1 MSEAHVWYAAFGS
14 NLVRSRFLVYLTGGM
29 NPVSPSGRE
38 QQGARDPSMP
48 SGDQPFRIERTL
60 LFTGSSPQWGDGATA
75 AVDFDHN
82 PITPT
87 YGRAYRLTTSQFE
100 DVMRQK
106 CRASSCEALDL
117 PQLRAAGHLDMSPG
131 RYGRA
136 AFVGTLDGEVVATI
150 TTLSRPAGLGPA
162 HHSYLRVMAAGLH
175 EAWGMGPEE
184 AAAYLASRPGN
195 AGIVDPSELAS
206 TLSG

>member
-1 MSEAHVWYAAFGS
+1 MSDDHVWYAAFGS
-14 NLVRSRFLVYLTGGM
+14 NLLRSRFLVYLTGGM
-29 NPVSPSGRE
+29 SPGSPSGRE
-38 QQGARDPSMP
+38 QQGTRDPSMP

-100 DVMRQK
+100 DVLCHE
-106 CRASSCEALDL
+106 CRASSCETLDL
-117 PQLRAAGHLDMSPG
+117 PQLQAAGHLDLSPG
-131 RYGRA
+131 RYGRVA
-136 AFVGTLDGEVVATI
+136 LVGALGGEVVATI

-162 HHSYLRVMAAGLH
+162 HDSYLRVMAAGLR
-175 EAWGMGPEE
+175 EAWGMATDE